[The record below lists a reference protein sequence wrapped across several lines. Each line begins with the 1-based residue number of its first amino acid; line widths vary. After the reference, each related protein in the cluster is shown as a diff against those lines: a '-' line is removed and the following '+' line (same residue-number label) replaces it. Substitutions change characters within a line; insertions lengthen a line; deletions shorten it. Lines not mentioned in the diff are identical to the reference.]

1 MNFRS
6 TKITYAPGN
15 PIEAVQRHRFTV
27 KRSGGEVDF
36 ITCNG
41 ADWDAHKDGR
51 PITSTVLYLA
61 LGFRRVEDVQ
71 PLLQDLHQRYQAVQ
85 AAQAGQ

>member
-1 MNFRS
+1 MFRRIQ
-6 TKITYAPGN
+6 ITYHLGSPF
-15 PIEAVQRHRFTV
+15 ETLQRHRFTV

-36 ITCNG
+36 ITTNG
-41 ADWDAHKDGR
+41 ADWSAEKDGR

-71 PLLQDLHQRYQAVQ
+71 PVLEDLHVRFNKAT
-85 AAQAGQ
+85 AGRVGA